1 MRDWL
6 ILIMAFMATGII
18 YFSCKQAKTDK
29 ETASFNGSPGEVR
42 LITLAPGHFH
52 AALVQKTSYP
62 QVAEL
67 VSVYAPEGDELRQH
81 MQRIE
86 DYNNRAKN
94 PTKWRESVYTGDDF
108 LTKMSLDSTG
118 NVVVIAGNNQK
129 KTAYIEAALQSG
141 KNVLADK
148 PMAINTA
155 NFELLKECFAI
166 AKQKNI
172 LLYDIMTE
180 RFEISTMLQKEL
192 SQIAPLFGTL
202 QAGTPEEPAIVKE
215 SVHHFF
221 KEVSGKPL
229 IRPAWFFD
237 VEQQGDG
244 MVDVGTHLVDL
255 VQWECFPEQILD
267 YKHDVQIVDA
277 NRYATILTPQQFKQA
292 TGADTYPNY
301 LQKDVK
307 NGNLEVYANGNITYT
322 LKGVHARVSVIWNF
336 VAPEGG
342 GDTHFSI
349 MRGTKA
355 DLIIKQDAE
364 QKYIPSLYIES
375 NEAELEQRV
384 KEAIAQ
390 IAGKYPGVMAKKISN
405 RCWEVVIPHE
415 YRNGHEAHFSQ
426 VTERYLQ
433 YLQDGALPEW
443 EVPNMITKYYTTTKA
458 LEFAKQKGAK

>member
-1 MRDWL
+1 MKDWL
-6 ILIMAFMATGII
+6 ILIVFLLAIGVI
-18 YFSCKQAKTDK
+18 YFSCKQAKADK
-29 ETASFNGSPGEVR
+29 EAARFDGSPGEVK

-52 AALVQKTSYP
+52 AALVQKSSYP
-62 QVAEL
+62 QVAGQ
-67 VSVYAPEGDELRQH
+67 VSVYAPDGDELKQH
-81 MQRIE
+81 MQRID
-86 DYNNRAKN
+86 DYNNRAEN
-94 PTKWRESVYTGDDF
+94 PTKWKQSVYTGNDF
-108 LTKMSLDSTG
+108 LTKMSLDSIG

-129 KTAYIEAALQSG
+129 KTTYIEAALQSG

-155 NFELLKECFAI
+155 NFELLKSCFDI
-166 AKQKNI
+166 AKQKDI

-192 SQIAPLFGTL
+192 SQIASLFGDL
-202 QAGTPEEPAIVKE
+202 LKGTPEEPAIVKE

-267 YKHDVQIVDA
+267 YRNDVQIVDA
-277 NRYATILTPQQFKQA
+277 NRYATVLTPQQFEQS
-292 TGADTYPNY
+292 TGADTYPDY
-301 LQKDVK
+301 LLKDVK
-307 NGNLEVYANGNITYT
+307 DGNLEVYANGNITYT

-336 VAPEGG
+336 IAPEGG
-342 GDTHFSI
+342 GDTHFSV

-355 DLIIKQDAE
+355 DLVIKQDAE
-364 QKYIPSLYIES
+364 QKYIPSLYVES
-375 NEAELEQRV
+375 KEADLEQRV
-384 KEAIAQ
+384 QEAVAIIAE
-390 IAGKYPGVMAKKISN
+390 KYPDVTAEKVSDS
-405 RCWEVVIPHE
+405 CWEVVIPQK
-415 YRNGHEAHFSQ
+415 YRIGHEAHFGE
-426 VTERYLQ
+426 VTQRYLQ

-443 EVPNMITKYYTTTKA
+443 EVPNMIAKYYTTTKA
-458 LEFAKQKGAK
+458 LEFALQKGAK